1 MEGTAAGVTSSTL
14 SRSSTVEEGDFLEGA
29 EAKLKLIQKS
39 SKAAVWRTK
48 FALLGLSLFF
58 FFCAT
63 PMMMTQFGMLP
74 PIYALFG
81 IFQPASIF
89 CGILA
94 VQPTDTYLVRGALIM
109 FSIVGFGCGPL
120 ICLPSAFA
128 KLGGPECA
136 NTSFAPESTAT
147 SSPLGAPVDYSLSA
161 DPDGFCAASFLFWA
175 LQLPMCLTLGVLVWP
190 ALRKTGWCCTGEWRM
205 TTYAKQFGAIP
216 RNSAQLSDG
225 PPALP
230 TGTPRTRASS
240 GRCSG

>member
-109 FSIVGFGCGPL
+109 FSIVGFGCVMAVFTL
-120 ICLPSAFA
+120 FDTVVID
-128 KLGGPECA
+128 
-136 NTSFAPESTAT
+136 T
-147 SSPLGAPVDYSLSA
+147 SA
-161 DPDGFCAASFLFWA
+161 DGKDG
-175 LQLPMCLTLGVLVWP
+175 
-190 ALRKTGWCCTGEWRM
+190 
-205 TTYAKQFGAIP
+205 YI
-216 RNSAQLSDG
+216 
-225 PPALP
+225 
-230 TGTPRTRASS
+230 
-240 GRCSG
+240 